1 MSAIR
6 TINPY
11 TCNLIKNYDLYSLE
25 KVESIINSSHRAFTT
40 WKQVD
45 LESRIDLL
53 DNIKTILSNNLNTYA
68 ELITSEMGKPI
79 SQSKAEIKKCLL
91 LCDYYKTNTSS
102 LLANKWI
109 KTEAQESFVSYDPL
123 GVILGIMPWNYP
135 FWQVMRFAIPTITS
149 GNTILLKHASN
160 VTGSALILQD
170 IFEKAQYP
178 KGCFQTILT
187 NHNTIEHIIK
197 NDSVKAVSLTGS
209 EKAGRIIASLAGKHL
224 KKSVLELGGNN
235 PCIILKDANLDKF
248 IDVIVNS
255 RMQNT
260 GQSCIAAKRFIV
272 VDSIYRKF
280 LKLFTTKVKELTAGN
295 PASKLTDIGV
305 LARPDLADALENQV
319 KQSIKQGANVH
330 FGNNR
335 KANYYEPTILT
346 NVKPGMP
353 VFDDE
358 TFGPIASI
366 TKVKDK
372 NEAYKMATISKLG
385 LGCMVFTKNIEDAK
399 KHISQIEDGSFFI
412 NELVKSDPRLPFGGT
427 KASGYGRELSKEG
440 LLEFV
445 NIKTIY
451 INT

>member
-1 MSAIR
+1 MSKIE

-11 TCNLIKNYDLYSLE
+11 TNHLIKRYTVYSSE
-25 KVESIINSSHRAFTT
+25 KIEYIINSAYRTFTT
-40 WKQVD
+40 WKDVN
-45 LESRIDLL
+45 LERRIQLI
-53 DNIKTILSNNLNTYA
+53 DNITTLLSQNLNTYA
-68 ELITSEMGKPI
+68 QLITDEMGKPI
-79 SQSKAEIKKCLL
+79 SESKAEIKKCML
-91 LCDYYKTNTSS
+91 LCDYYKTNTGH
-102 LLANKWI
+102 LLADKWV
-109 KTEAQESFVSYDPL
+109 KTEAHESFIKYDSL
-123 GVILGIMPWNYP
+123 GVVLGIMPWNYP
-135 FWQVMRFAIPTITS
+135 FWQVMRFAIPTLTS

-178 KGCFQTILT
+178 KGCFQTIIS
-187 NHNTIEHIIK
+187 NHNAIENIIK
-197 NDSVKAVSLTGS
+197 NDHVKAVSLTGS

-235 PCIILKDANLDKF
+235 PCIVLKDANLDKY
-248 IDVIVNS
+248 IEIMVRS

-272 VDSIYRKF
+272 VDSIYDEF
-280 LKLFTTKVKELTAGN
+280 LKLFTAKIKELTPGN
-295 PASKLTDIGV
+295 PSSDSVDIGV
-305 LARPDLADALENQV
+305 LARPDLADSLENQV
-319 KQSIKQGANVH
+319 TRSIEKGATVH
-330 FGNNR
+330 FGNHR
-335 KANYYEPTILT
+335 KANYYQPTILT

-353 VFDDE
+353 VFDEE

-366 TKVKDK
+366 MKVKDK
-372 NEAYKMATISKLG
+372 NEAYKMAAKSEFG
-385 LGCMVFTKNIEDAK
+385 LGCMIFTKDIEDAK
-399 KHISQIEDGSFFI
+399 NHISTIEDGSFFI

-445 NIKTIY
+445 NIKTVY